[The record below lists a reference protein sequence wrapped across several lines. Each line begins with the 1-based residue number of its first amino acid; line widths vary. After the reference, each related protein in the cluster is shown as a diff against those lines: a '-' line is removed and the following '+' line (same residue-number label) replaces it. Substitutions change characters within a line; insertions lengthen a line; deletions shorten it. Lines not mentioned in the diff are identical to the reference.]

1 MVKTEVEIVVNTT
14 DATKSIDE
22 VGAAVDNAAGG
33 FENLSAGAD
42 GARQVMDE
50 ATGGLA
56 TRISN
61 VGTGLKAMGKSAVTS
76 FRAAIA
82 GANGLKKALIA
93 TGIGALVV
101 ALGTIAAYWDEI
113 VGFINGA
120 SKEQKDLL
128 AETERT
134 VAASQQAL
142 ENTVASE
149 NSLKLA
155 GKTER
160 EIRNLKIQQTN
171 ELIKQTEIQLAQQ
184 KALKESQV
192 EAAQRNQKIAAG
204 IIAFLSAPITVLLGA
219 VDALTFGLK
228 KVGVLEEATSLAEGY
243 LMGTASLIG
252 FNPEK
257 VSKEGDEAIAETE
270 GVLRRLKNQRDGY
283 RLQNQNEAEQAEKD
297 AADAA
302 AQAAQDKLDAEAK
315 AAEELAQ
322 LKKNIADA
330 EANTEAEIRQK
341 EIEDTEAHYQSLID
355 QAIKNGLDTEEL
367 ERSKQER
374 LAILREGYRQADA
387 EAERI
392 ASAKSTDVNDQ
403 EIRNA
408 QELNR
413 TKIDLA
419 MQGVGALNDIAQA
432 ALQGNAKRARLA
444 FRINKALSLTQAIMS
459 TSQAV
464 TAALAQTPDPTITQS
479 FRFANAA
486 IAGAQGLA
494 QIISISRQQF
504 NPSLGGGTGSVP
516 RPSVARPTMSFNSQ
530 GVNRNIGLDRSPNL
544 ANQITESLT
553 GSPVKA
559 YVVSQEIE
567 TQDKMNRKIRETATI
582 G

>member
-142 ENTVASE
+142 ENTEASE

-171 ELIKQTEIQLAQQ
+171 ELLKQTEIQLAQQ
-184 KALKESQV
+184 RALRESQID
-192 EAAQRNQKIAAG
+192 AAERNQTIAAG
-204 IIAFLSAPITVLLGA
+204 LIAFLTIPITALLATIDLASKGLAKLGLIKESTNLTKGLTQGGASLLGF
-219 VDALTFGLK
+219 D
-228 KVGVLEEATSLAEGY
+228 
-243 LMGTASLIG
+243 
-252 FNPEK
+252 PEK
-257 VSKEGDEAIAETE
+257 VSKEADEAIAETE

-283 RLQNQNEAEQAEKD
+283 RLQNQNEDEQAEKD

-387 EAERI
+387 AAQQI
-392 ASAKSTDVNDQ
+392 ASAKSSLINDE

-432 ALQGNAKRARLA
+432 AFQGNAKRARLA

-464 TAALAQTPDPTITQS
+464 TAALAQTTDPTITQS

-486 IAGAQGLA
+486 IAGAQGLS

-544 ANQITESLT
+544 ANQISESLT
-553 GSPVKA
+553 GSPIKA
-559 YVVSQEIE
+559 YVVSQEVE

>member
-142 ENTVASE
+142 ENTEASE

-171 ELIKQTEIQLAQQ
+171 ELLKQTEIQLAQQ
-184 KALKESQV
+184 RALRESQID
-192 EAAQRNQKIAAG
+192 AAERNQTIAAG
-204 IIAFLSAPITVLLGA
+204 LIAFLTIPITALLATIDLASKGLAKLGLIKESTNLTKGLTQGGASLLGF
-219 VDALTFGLK
+219 D
-228 KVGVLEEATSLAEGY
+228 
-243 LMGTASLIG
+243 
-252 FNPEK
+252 PEK
-257 VSKEGDEAIAETE
+257 VSKEADEAIAETE

-283 RLQNQNEAEQAEKD
+283 RLQNQNEDEQAEKD

-387 EAERI
+387 EAEQI
-392 ASAKSTDVNDQ
+392 ASAKSSLINDE

-432 ALQGNAKRARLA
+432 AFQGNAKRARLA

-464 TAALAQTPDPTITQS
+464 TAALAQTTDPTITQS

-486 IAGAQGLA
+486 IAGAQGLS

-544 ANQITESLT
+544 ANQISESLT
-553 GSPVKA
+553 GSPIKA
-559 YVVSQEIE
+559 YVVSQEVE

>member
-142 ENTVASE
+142 ENTEASE

-171 ELIKQTEIQLAQQ
+171 ELLKQTEIQLAQQ
-184 KALKESQV
+184 RALRESQID
-192 EAAQRNQKIAAG
+192 AAERNQTIAAG
-204 IIAFLSAPITVLLGA
+204 LIAFLTIPITALLATIDLASKGLAKLGLIKESTNLTKGLTQGGASLLGF
-219 VDALTFGLK
+219 D
-228 KVGVLEEATSLAEGY
+228 
-243 LMGTASLIG
+243 
-252 FNPEK
+252 PEK
-257 VSKEGDEAIAETE
+257 VSKEADEAIAETE

-283 RLQNQNEAEQAEKD
+283 RLQNQNEDEQAEKD

-387 EAERI
+387 EAQQI
-392 ASAKSTDVNDQ
+392 ASAKSSLINDE

-432 ALQGNAKRARLA
+432 AFQGNAKRARLA

-464 TAALAQTPDPTITQS
+464 TAALAQTTDPTITQS

-486 IAGAQGLA
+486 IAGAQGLS

-544 ANQITESLT
+544 ANQISESLT
-553 GSPVKA
+553 GSPIKA
-559 YVVSQEIE
+559 YVVSQEVE